1 MLESVDDMEPEM
13 KISESRNEMQRIDTQ
28 RRAAE
33 ALRLVLSEVSTIKL
47 KEIRHDS
54 AASKTGFL
62 AYVDIFGECHTLACE
77 VKQHG
82 RPAEL
87 HSVLDELRDSAA
99 RLNADATPVL
109 IAPYLAPDAQAICNQ
124 RSVAFVDLEG
134 NARISLGEVFVT
146 KRTMRA
152 RVLEDT
158 AIDSALLN
166 DAESRP
172 PAPRVYIAS
181 NIPGVSDHEL
191 PVATAKVAVA

>member
-1 MLESVDDMEPEM
+1 M
-13 KISESRNEMQRIDTQ
+13 KISESKIEMQRNDTQ

-33 ALRLVLSEVSTIKL
+33 ALRLALSEVSTIKL
-47 KEIRHDS
+47 KQIRHDS
-54 AASKTGFL
+54 SAGKTGFL

-82 RPAEL
+82 RSSDL
-87 HSVLDELRDSAA
+87 HGVLDELRESAA
-99 RLNADATPVL
+99 RLDGDATPVL

-152 RVLEDT
+152 RLLEDA
-158 AIDSALLN
+158 AIDSAVLN
-166 DAESRP
+166 NATSRP
-172 PAPRVYIAS
+172 PAPKVYIAS
-181 NIPGVSDHEL
+181 NIPGIPAPDL